1 MVCPGADSDDKH
13 PETDVQD
20 IDVSLIFSIFTSY
33 LLIKSTRKKA
43 GALHL
48 GDGLTRSGA
57 GMSTSMRERAKQ
69 ALTGHTGETDDEDE

>member
-1 MVCPGADSDDKH
+1 VVCPGANSDNKH

-33 LLIKSTRKKA
+33 LLIKSTRRKA
-43 GALHL
+43 GTLHL
-48 GDGLTRSGA
+48 GDGLVGSTV
-57 GMSTSMRERAKQ
+57 GMSMSMKEQAKQ

>member
-1 MVCPGADSDDKH
+1 MCPGADSDNKH
-13 PETDVQD
+13 LEMYVQD

-48 GDGLTRSGA
+48 GDGLTGSGA